1 MILSRRERVA
11 SDSEPGEGLQTM
23 TRSRQLR
30 RNATE
35 AEQRLWKHLRN
46 RQIAGAKFR
55 RQVPVD
61 RYFVDFLCVKSKVI
75 IELDGGQHQQQA
87 VYDEQRRAV
96 LEAYGYLVLRYWNND
111 VISNVEGVLQ
121 EIEDA
126 VKRPEHPS
134 IL

>member
-1 MILSRRERVA
+1 M
-11 SDSEPGEGLQTM
+11 M
-23 TRSRQLR
+23 RSRKLR

-35 AEQRLWKHLRN
+35 VEQQLWKHLRN
-46 RQIAGAKFR
+46 RQIAGVKFR

-61 RYFVDFLCVKSKVI
+61 KYIVDFLCEDAKVI

-96 LEAYGYLVLRYWNND
+96 LEAYGYIVLRYWNNE
-111 VISNVEGVLQ
+111 VLENVEGVLQ

-126 VKRPEHPS
+126 TNNSGNTS
-134 IL
+134 IP